1 MPLRR
6 RVIGAGLLGLA
17 AASSMAVPAVEDA
30 ASAAPSSRRVRVLST
45 TDRHTVQPLIDD
57 FERRHAGLQID
68 YIELGSMALYERFLR
83 HQDDAA
89 ARADVLWSS
98 AMDLQI
104 KLVNDGY
111 ALRHESPHAPQL
123 PKWAIWKH
131 EAYGTTFEPI
141 GIVVNRQL
149 LAAGDVPQTHAALV
163 ALLLAD
169 VPRWRGRVATYDIER
184 AGLGFLIAAQDAL
197 ATARY
202 WELVQALGRCRASLH
217 ADTQSMLDGVA
228 AGHTLLAYNV
238 LGSYA
243 EVFARER
250 PELGV
255 VYLKDYT
262 LAVSRVAFIARTAPN
277 PQGARLWLDH
287 LLSAPGQRLLAEAG
301 GLQGVRTDTAQS
313 RSAAALEPRLGSA
326 FRPIALGPGLLAH
339 LDHSKHDALLKR
351 WRREFE
357 HQR

>member
-6 RVIGAGLLGLA
+6 REIGAGLLGLA
-17 AASSMAVPAVEDA
+17 VASSIAVPALA
-30 ASAAPSSRRVRVLST
+30 ATPLTAANSWRVRVLST

-57 FERRHAGLQID
+57 FERRHAGLRVD
-68 YIELGSMALYERFLR
+68 YIELGSMALYERFLQQ
-83 HQDDAA
+83 QDDAA
-89 ARADVLWSS
+89 ASADVLWSS

-111 ALRHESPHAPQL
+111 ALRHESPHAPRL
-123 PKWAIWKH
+123 PKWAIWKS
-131 EAYGTTFEPI
+131 EAFGTTLEPVSL
-141 GIVVNRQL
+141 VVNRQL
-149 LAAGDVPQTHAALV
+149 MAAGELPKTHAALT

-169 VPRWRGRVATYDIER
+169 VPRWRDRVATYDVER
-184 AGLGFLIAAQDAL
+184 AGLGFLIAAQDAM
-197 ATARY
+197 ATPRY
-202 WELVQALGRCRASLH
+202 WELAQALGRCRASLH
-217 ADTQSMLDGVA
+217 VDTQSMLDSVA
-228 AGHTLLAYNV
+228 TGHTLLAHNV

-255 VYLKDYT
+255 VYFQDYT

-301 GLQGVRTDTAQS
+301 GLQGVRADAAQS
-313 RSAAALEPRLGSA
+313 SRPATAL
-326 FRPIALGPGLLAH
+326 RPIALGPGLLAH
-339 LDHSKHDALLKR
+339 LDQSRRQAFLKR
-351 WRREFE
+351 WNQALRPS
-357 HQR
+357 

>member
-6 RVIGAGLLGLA
+6 RDIGAGLLGLA
-17 AASSMAVPAVEDA
+17 ATSSMAVSALAGTPLSA
-30 ASAAPSSRRVRVLST
+30 ASTRRVRVLAA
-45 TDRHTVQPLIDD
+45 TDRHMMQPMIDD
-57 FERRHAGLQID
+57 FERRHPGLRVDYVEAGSL
-68 YIELGSMALYERFLR
+68 ALYDQIVRQRE
-83 HQDDAA
+83 DAPD
-89 ARADVLWSS
+89 RPDVLLSS

-111 ALRHESPHAPQL
+111 ALRYESPYAPQL

-131 EAYGTTFEPI
+131 EAYGITLEPV
-141 GIVVNRQL
+141 GIIVNRQL
-149 LAAGDVPQTHAALV
+149 LAAADVPQTHAALT

-169 VPRWRGRVATYDIER
+169 APRLRGRVATYDIER
-184 AGLGFLIAAQDAL
+184 AGLGFLIAAQDAM
-197 ATARY
+197 ATPRY
-202 WELVQALGRCRASLH
+202 WALAQALGHCRASLH
-217 ADTQSMLDGVA
+217 ADTQSMLDSVA
-228 AGHTLLAYNV
+228 AGDTLLAYNV

-243 EVFARER
+243 EVFVRDR

-301 GLQGVRTDTAQS
+301 GLQGVRTDVVPPS
-313 RSAAALEPRLGSA
+313 RPVSAL
-326 FRPIALGPGLLAH
+326 RPIALGPGLLAH
-339 LDHSKHDALLKR
+339 LDQSRRQAFLKR
-351 WRREFE
+351 WNQALRPS
-357 HQR
+357 

>member
-6 RVIGAGLLGLA
+6 SVIGAGLLGLA
-17 AASSMAVPAVEDA
+17 TAANL
-30 ASAAPSSRRVRVLST
+30 SAGTPDTRRVRVLAAA
-45 TDRHTVQPLIDD
+45 DRHAVQPLIDD
-57 FERRHAGLQID
+57 FERRHANLRVD
-68 YIELGSMALYERFLR
+68 YIELGSLALHERFLLQ
-83 HQDDAA
+83 QDDAP

-104 KLVNDGY
+104 KLVNDGH
-111 ALRHESPHAPQL
+111 ALRHESPHAARL

-131 EAYGTTFEPI
+131 EAYGTTLEPV

-149 LAAGDVPQTHAALV
+149 LASTEVPRTHAALT

-169 VPRWRGRVATYDIER
+169 VPRWRGRVATFNIER

-197 ATARY
+197 ATPRH
-202 WELVQALGRCRASLH
+202 WELVRALGRCQASLH
-217 ADTQSMLDGVA
+217 ADTQSMLDSVA
-228 AGHTLLAYNV
+228 AGHTLLAHNV

-243 EVFARER
+243 EIFARER
-250 PELGV
+250 PELEV
-255 VYLKDYT
+255 VYLEDYT
-262 LAVSRVAFIARTAPN
+262 LVVSRVAFIARTAPN

-301 GLQGVRTDTAQS
+301 GLRGVRSD
-313 RSAAALEPRLGSA
+313 SAAAATAAALAPRLGRA

-339 LDHSKHDALLKR
+339 LDQSQRQAFLKR
-351 WRREFE
+351 WNQALRPG
-357 HQR
+357 

>member
-17 AASSMAVPAVEDA
+17 AASSMAVPAVEGA

-68 YIELGSMALYERFLR
+68 YIELGSMALYERFLH

-141 GIVVNRQL
+141 GIVVNHQL
-149 LAAGDVPQTHAALV
+149 LAAGDVPQTHAALA

-184 AGLGFLIAAQDAL
+184 AGLGFLIAAQDAM
-197 ATARY
+197 ATPRS
-202 WELVQALGRCRASLH
+202 WDLVQALGRCAANLH
-217 ADTQSMLDGVA
+217 ADTQSMLERVA
-228 AGHTLLAYNV
+228 AGDALLAYNV

-243 EVFARER
+243 EAFTRKR
-250 PELGV
+250 PEIAV
-255 VYLKDYT
+255 SYFEDYT

-277 PQGARLWLDH
+277 PPGARLWLDY
-287 LLSAPGQRLLAEAG
+287 LLSAPGQQLLAASG
-301 GLQGVRTDTAQS
+301 GLYGVRADAAQP
-313 RSAAALEPRLGSA
+313 RSAAALEPRLGRA
-326 FRPIALGPGLLAH
+326 LRPIALGPGLLAH
-339 LDHSKHDALLKR
+339 LDRSRRQAFLKR
-351 WRREFE
+351 WNQALRPS
-357 HQR
+357 